1 MAYFYS
7 SIETRRSSVS
17 GDIFNFNFGSY
28 RRGRRTS
35 QPKICTF
42 DCSNCRKLM
51 LTSVSE
57 RNISSRI
64 VTEIDIKE
72 QSISPSASD
81 SSELLSPLF
90 WIMLLYLV

>member
-1 MAYFYS
+1 MAYFYN

-28 RRGRRTS
+28 RRGRRNS